1 MTIPHNAVKSIET
14 PDNGGKER
22 LIMADVIN
30 ASGKAI
36 NFKAAA
42 ALMDDDIRETIA
54 GTVDTEQEF
63 FTAYEKAH
71 KKRFGEP
78 WELSKANPVW

>member
-1 MTIPHNAVKSIET
+1 
-14 PDNGGKER
+14 
-22 LIMADVIN
+22 MADVIN

-36 NFKAAA
+36 DFEAAA
-42 ALMDDDIRETIA
+42 ALMDDDLRDEIA

-63 FTAYEKAH
+63 FAAYEKAH
-71 KKRFGEP
+71 EKKFGEP